1 MRFLSFRQA
10 DVIGRVPGFW
20 TSLLVSDLTMRRGV
34 GLAEMSWEHA
44 AEARAALNAIVTD
57 PQHGVS
63 ALSSP
68 QTMSNLLK
76 DLLPDAPREKSI
88 LVAAAEAGLADN
100 LRQHVDQGMDPNT
113 AIRLTA
119 SSFSSTTPFTADAC
133 TWVTGEIATAM
144 GISHGG
150 GQPGGPSGFD
160 RGQQGMPTQIAPIPG
175 AGYAPGQQ
183 PTQGFGQ
190 TPGQGGGYSG
200 GQATAPGPWQP
211 GAGQGGPGQGGAG
224 QAGGRPGGYGQPGA
238 GQPVGA
244 QAGGGGGWQ
253 GGGGGGWQGG
263 GYGGQPGGYGGQ
275 PAQPGGYGGQP
286 GQPGGAGWQGGYAQ
300 PGLGQ
305 PGGYG
310 QPGYSPPAPAGP
322 MGPVMPGG
330 PGGPIKPRGNRRGL
344 WIGGGIAAVV
354 VVAVVIA
361 ASLAGGGSG
370 SGGGSGGGGT
380 HHKSHP
386 ASPSVSPSTSASPV
400 AAPHPAGTDPL
411 VSIMN
416 PTGLSPVGENCRTAR
431 TYGLDQATLDNY
443 LFCPKTTRANIVVWG
458 YQFDSSADYQKGL
471 AHINNYVG
479 FDKVTPGTFCPPP
492 SGSTEGK
499 VGWHANHNAKYKSKS
514 GQDIECL
521 IDGGKP
527 VLIWTMPTQD
537 VFFIGQDNVK
547 GTSIKTIISWW
558 KTLDYGA

>member
-1 MRFLSFRQA
+1 
-10 DVIGRVPGFW
+10 
-20 TSLLVSDLTMRRGV
+20 
-34 GLAEMSWEHA
+34 MSWEHA

-119 SSFSSTTPFTADAC
+119 SSFSSTTPFTPEAC
-133 TWVTGEIATAM
+133 TWVTGEIATAL

-150 GQPGGPSGFD
+150 GQPGGVQPGFD

-190 TPGQGGGYSG
+190 TPGQGGGFAG
-200 GQATAPGPWQP
+200 GQATAPGPWQ
-211 GAGQGGPGQGGAG
+211 GGGG
-224 QAGGRPGGYGQPGA
+224 QAAGYGQPGGYG
-238 GQPVGA
+238 GQPGPG
-244 QAGGGGGWQ
+244 QPGGGRPVGQPGGGQ
-253 GGGGGGWQGG
+253 PGGGQPGGGQPGGGGWQGG
-263 GYGGQPGGYGGQ
+263 GYGGQPG
-275 PAQPGGYGGQP
+275 QPGGYGGQP
-286 GQPGGAGWQGGYAQ
+286 GQPGAAGGWQGAYAQ
-300 PGLGQ
+300 PGVGQ
-305 PGGYG
+305 PVGYG
-310 QPGYSPPAPAGP
+310 QPGYGPAGPTGP
-322 MGPVMPGG
+322 MGPIMPGG
-330 PGGPIKPRGNRRGL
+330 PGGPVKPRDSKRGL

-361 ASLAGGGSG
+361 ASLSGGS
-370 SGGGSGGGGT
+370 GGSGGGGGGGGA
-380 HHKSHP
+380 HHKSHA
-386 ASPSVSPSTSASPV
+386 ASPSVSPSTSASQA
-400 AAPHPAGTDPL
+400 AAPHPAGTDSL

-416 PTGLSPVGENCRTAR
+416 PAGLSPVGTDCTTAKLF
-431 TYGLDQATLDNY
+431 GLDAATLDART
-443 LFCPKTTRANIVVWG
+443 FCSKTTHANIVVWG

-471 AHINNYVG
+471 AHINHFVG
-479 FDKVTPGTFCPPP
+479 FDKVTPASHCPPP

-499 VGWHANHNAKYKSKS
+499 IGWHANSNPKYKSRT

-527 VLIWTMPTQD
+527 VLIWSMPTQD

-547 GTSIKTIISWW
+547 GTSLHTVVKWW
-558 KTLDYGA
+558 ETLDYGA